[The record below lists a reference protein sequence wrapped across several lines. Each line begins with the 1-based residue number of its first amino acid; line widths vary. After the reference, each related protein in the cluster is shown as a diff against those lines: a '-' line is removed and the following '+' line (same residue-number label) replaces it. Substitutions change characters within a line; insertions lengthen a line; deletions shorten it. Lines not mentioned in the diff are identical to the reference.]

1 MNEKKKSKDLKTNNR
16 NVNTHQEGESV
27 FEGKN
32 VDNLLKL
39 TQDIRL
45 QFKRAHFKKQ
55 NRRGSGKE
63 FLI

>member
-1 MNEKKKSKDLKTNNR
+1 MNTY
-16 NVNTHQEGESV
+16 QEGESV

-55 NRRGSGKE
+55 NRRESGKE